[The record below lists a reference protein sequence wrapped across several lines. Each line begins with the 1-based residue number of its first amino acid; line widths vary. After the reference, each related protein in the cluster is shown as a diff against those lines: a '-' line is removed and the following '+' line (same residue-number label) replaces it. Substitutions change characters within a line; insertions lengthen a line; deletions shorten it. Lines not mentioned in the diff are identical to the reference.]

1 MRQASF
7 HKLIQSALRDHYAA
21 VMAEPIPRQWLD
33 VLNRL
38 AEQEPKARQVQ
49 SEPERHLGNSLSS

>member
-1 MRQASF
+1 VRQASF

-33 VLNRL
+33 VINRL
-38 AEQEPKARQVQ
+38 TEEEPKAREGQ
-49 SEPERHLGNSLSS
+49 SEHQRQLDNSLS

>member
-1 MRQASF
+1 VRQASF
-7 HKLIQSALRDHYAA
+7 HRLIQQALRDHYAA

-38 AEQEPKARQVQ
+38 AEEEPKTRRAQNPRQRQ
-49 SEPERHLGNSLSS
+49 LGNSLS